1 MNVSAYK
8 QRNLGIIS
16 LPTDIK
22 YRNWSKDLTKWRIE
36 NDSRLAQ
43 YLVYDNKYRL
53 NKDTLAVYEFK
64 RNPVCGQYKAVAF
77 DLKRGIVLSE
87 KSTYVMM
94 QGLMREAVH
103 CDMIWQKMLARESKI
118 DVQQGIIMY
127 NVLYFSM
134 HAYSRNFYTD
144 WICLHWIKD
153 FNVKRY
159 QRATFT
165 SIALDETSLTYNFAF
180 DSPKPNLAKI
190 IGQYLFHNHYYFG
203 LYNQHMFVEN
213 NLEIKVINSDSI
225 LHNSDYYVRLD
236 LYAIKSLKGLA
247 DKFYNHVLNLHLLAI
262 VHEFKALRYLHRE
275 HHFFIKKI
283 IKIRYNR

>member
-1 MNVSAYK
+1 MSAYK
-8 QRNLGIIS
+8 RRNMGVIS
-16 LPTDIK
+16 LPTDIE
-22 YRNWSKDLTKWRIE
+22 YHNWSKDLTKWRIE

-64 RNPVCGQYKAVAF
+64 HNPVCGQYKAVAF

-87 KSTYVMM
+87 KSTHIMM

-118 DVQQGIIMY
+118 DVQQGIVMY

-153 FNVKRY
+153 FNIKRS

-165 SIALDETSLTYNFAF
+165 SIALDDTGLTYNFAF

-203 LYNQHMFVEN
+203 LYNQHMSVEN
-213 NLEIKVINSDSI
+213 
-225 LHNSDYYVRLD
+225 
-236 LYAIKSLKGLA
+236 
-247 DKFYNHVLNLHLLAI
+247 
-262 VHEFKALRYLHRE
+262 
-275 HHFFIKKI
+275 
-283 IKIRYNR
+283 

>member
-1 MNVSAYK
+1 MSAYK
-8 QRNLGIIS
+8 RRNMGVIS
-16 LPTDIK
+16 LPTDLE
-22 YRNWSKDLTKWRIE
+22 YRNWSKDLTKWKIE

-64 RNPVCGQYKAVAF
+64 PNPVCGQYKAVAF

-103 CDMIWQKMLARESKI
+103 CDMLWQKMLARESKI
-118 DVQQGIIMY
+118 DVQQGIVMY

-134 HAYSRNFYTD
+134 YAYSRNFYTD

-159 QRATFT
+159 QQATFT
-165 SIALDETSLTYNFAF
+165 SIALYETGFTYNFAF
-180 DSPKPNLAKI
+180 DSPKSNLAKI

-203 LYNQHMFVEN
+203 LYNQHMSVEN

-225 LHNSDYYVRLD
+225 LHNSDYYIRLD